1 VQRPPSYSSVHPSAS
16 TLDTPS
22 KLLLLLHSLSHT
34 PTPVAMY
41 ITPRSLRAV
50 AYSTLAF
57 SVAHASYV
65 IDNLSFGCVHVWLP
79 RPSIH

>member
-1 VQRPPSYSSVHPSAS
+1 
-16 TLDTPS
+16 
-22 KLLLLLHSLSHT
+22 
-34 PTPVAMY
+34 MY